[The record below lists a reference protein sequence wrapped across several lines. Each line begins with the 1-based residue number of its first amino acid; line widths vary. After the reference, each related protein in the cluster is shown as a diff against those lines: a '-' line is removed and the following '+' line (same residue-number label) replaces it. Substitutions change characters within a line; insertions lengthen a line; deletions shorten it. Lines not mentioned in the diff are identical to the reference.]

1 MNFINESKMKKVFYL
16 VMIVFSLFF
25 IGLLIKYF
33 WPSLLA
39 WKVGNSKDVSN
50 YFLNVSFLVLAFGIF
65 FLILAEV
72 FWISLLSL
80 FYGKKMQ
87 GFTLPSSFRRAV
99 ISLLAYNFLLW
110 MASLFFNFCLY
121 HLLMGGEILTL
132 IYVIL
137 ADTTQLRKHLKEF

>member
-1 MNFINESKMKKVFYL
+1 MNLINESKIKKVFYL
-16 VMIVFSLFF
+16 VMVVFSLFF

-87 GFTLPSSFRRAV
+87 GFTLPPSFRRAV

-110 MASLFFNFCLY
+110 MASIFFNFCLY
-121 HLLMGGEILTL
+121 RFLMGGEILAL
-132 IYVIL
+132 SHVLL
-137 ADTTQLRKHLKEF
+137 ADTTQLRRHLKEF